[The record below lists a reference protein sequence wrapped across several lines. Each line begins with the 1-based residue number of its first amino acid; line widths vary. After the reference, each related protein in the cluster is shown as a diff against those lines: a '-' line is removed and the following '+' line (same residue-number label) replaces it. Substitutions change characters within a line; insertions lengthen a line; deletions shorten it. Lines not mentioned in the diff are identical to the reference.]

1 MKTLDKRK
9 FFSTTQRK
17 FLYILLGV
25 VSVLYTSP
33 KVLPKS
39 WTNIPI
45 IYKTLSFVFFA
56 LPILL
61 FPFLSYLYFK
71 KSILRY
77 KQALDDSAN
86 KNSSSAISNLGLS
99 VLDFVFALVGL
110 GAMIIFV
117 KVMYDARVSLFK
129 FLF

>member
-1 MKTLDKRK
+1 M
-9 FFSTTQRK
+9 
-17 FLYILLGV
+17 
-25 VSVLYTSP
+25 SVLYTSP

-39 WTNIPI
+39 WTDIPI

-71 KSILRY
+71 KSILEY
-77 KQALDDSAN
+77 KQARKDSAN
-86 KNSSSAISNLGLS
+86 KDSSSAISNLGLS
-99 VLDFVFALVGL
+99 VLDLIFALVSL
-110 GAMIIFV
+110 GAMILLV
-117 KVMYDARVSLFK
+117 KVMYEAQVSLFK